1 MARSKLSRRTHRFFA
16 PSSAFVV
23 TVPCFGPIRLL
34 ACFRRVNE
42 TMQADILLYLH
53 RRTLR
58 CPSLA
63 ADSCKAPL
71 VSGPHHS
78 LFRSNKGVRT
88 KGPGADSAIRLL
100 TPLFV
105 SALLPPKSPWQT
117 GELLPVDGVIHGRRD
132 GQQRDEFSGCI
143 EHTPSQRPYR
153 IITLLQRHAERSRA
167 QGARSLPTLRGRSSA
182 RDVRDIEP
190 LAP

>member
-1 MARSKLSRRTHRFFA
+1 MARPKLSHRTHRFFA
-16 PSSAFVV
+16 PSSAGKSSDV
-23 TVPCFGPIRLL
+23 
-34 ACFRRVNE
+34 
-42 TMQADILLYLH
+42 
-53 RRTLR
+53 
-58 CPSLA
+58 
-63 ADSCKAPL
+63 
-71 VSGPHHS
+71 HHS
-78 LFRSNKGVRT
+78 PRIHARRRWSRGRITRSFVRT
-88 KGPGADSAIRLL
+88 KGSGADSAIRLL

-167 QGARSLPTLRGRSSA
+167 LGARSLPTLRGRSSA